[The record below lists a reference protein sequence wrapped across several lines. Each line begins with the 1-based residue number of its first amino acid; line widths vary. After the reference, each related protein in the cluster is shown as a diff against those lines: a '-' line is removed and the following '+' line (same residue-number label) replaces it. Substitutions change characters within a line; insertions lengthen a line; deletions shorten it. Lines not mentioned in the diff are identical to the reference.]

1 MPPLSLAT
9 RTRRAWIPQ
18 IPCAVVACVAS
29 LLADAASAQQPAIV
43 PARPAALQVQQVRPG
58 FSLVSGAGGNVLV
71 WSGAEGIVL
80 VDTGLASRA
89 PELLETVARIAPG
102 ALRFVINT
110 HAHVDHTGGNEA
122 AATRGAVIVGHD
134 RLWERTGLDASATA
148 AGTPERS
155 DAGAAAEALPG
166 VTTADRVSLHVN
178 GDRLDVVHV
187 ADAHTAADLVVR
199 WTDANVVALGD
210 VFWNGQYPYIDVAAG
225 GSLVGLVAAVEGSLA
240 RVNVQTAI
248 VPGHGAV
255 ATRAQL
261 SAYRDMLVAVGR
273 KVREAVERGEGL
285 QQLQAA
291 HPTAEFD
298 AEYFR
303 AGASITPDDFVRNL
317 YEDVARRR

>member
-1 MPPLSLAT
+1 
-9 RTRRAWIPQ
+9 
-18 IPCAVVACVAS
+18 
-29 LLADAASAQQPAIV
+29 LLAGAAIAQQPSIV
-43 PARPAALQVQQVRPG
+43 AAKPAPLQVQQVRDG
-58 FSLVSGAGGNVLV
+58 FSVVSGAGGNVVV
-71 WSGAEGIVL
+71 WAGTDGVVL
-80 VDTGLASRA
+80 IDSGLANRA

-110 HAHVDHTGGNEA
+110 HAHVDHMGGNDA
-122 AATRGAVIVGHD
+122 AGTRGAVIVAHD
-134 RLWERTGLDASATA
+134 RLLERTGLDAFDAS
-148 AGTPERS
+148 
-155 DAGAAAEALPG
+155 AGASQASDVVAPAATLPV

-187 ADAHTAADLVVR
+187 ADAHTSADLVVR

-210 VFWNGQYPYIDVAAG
+210 VFWNGQYPYVDVAAG

-240 RVNVQTAI
+240 RVNAQTTI

-255 ATRAQL
+255 SNREQL

-285 QQLQAA
+285 QQLQAS

-298 AEYFR
+298 AQYFR
-303 AGASITPDDFVRNL
+303 SGASITPDDFVRNL

>member
-1 MPPLSLAT
+1 M
-9 RTRRAWIPQ
+9 RALGVSAW
-18 IPCAVVACVAS
+18 CAALGGTGTAF
-29 LLADAASAQQPAIV
+29 AQQPAITA
-43 PARPAALQVQQVRPG
+43 ARPAALQVQQLRPG
-58 FSLVSGAGGNVLV
+58 FSIVSGAGGNVVV
-71 WSGAEGIVL
+71 WTGPEGTVL

-89 PELLETVARIAPG
+89 TELLETVARIAPG
-102 ALRFVINT
+102 QLRFVINT

-122 AATRGAVIVGHD
+122 ATARGAVVVGHD
-134 RLWERTGLDASATA
+134 RLRERTGLDAPAAPTGAQQTAVDPTA
-148 AGTPERS
+148 A
-155 DAGAAAEALPG
+155 LPV

-210 VFWNGQYPYIDVAAG
+210 VYWSGQYPYIDVAAG
-225 GSLVGLVAAVEGSLA
+225 GSLVGLVAAVESSLA
-240 RVNVQTAI
+240 RVNSQTTI

-255 ATRAQL
+255 SNRAQL
-261 SAYRDMLVAVGR
+261 AAYRDMLVAVGR
-273 KVREAVERGEGL
+273 KVREAVEQGEGL

-298 AEYFR
+298 AQFFR
-303 AGASITPDDFVRNL
+303 GGASITPDDFVRNL

>member
-1 MPPLSLAT
+1 MPPESAIRASRVRRPRLS
-9 RTRRAWIPQ
+9 RI
-18 IPCAVVACVAS
+18 IVCVPFL
-29 LLADAASAQQPAIV
+29 LLAEGALSQQPAIV
-43 PARPAALQVQQVRPG
+43 AAKPAPLQVQPVREG
-58 FSLVSGAGGNVLV
+58 FSVVSGAGGNVVV
-71 WSGAEGIVL
+71 WTGPDGTVL

-89 PELLETVARIAPG
+89 PELLDTVARIAPG

-122 AATRGAVIVGHD
+122 AAARGAVIVGHD
-134 RLWERTGLDASATA
+134 RLRERTGRDASEAVA
-148 AGTPERS
+148 DAYERS
-155 DAGAAAEALPG
+155 DGAALAATLPV

-210 VFWNGQYPYIDVAAG
+210 VFWSSQYPYIDVAAG

-240 RVNVQTAI
+240 RVNAQTAI
-248 VPGHGAV
+248 VPGHGPV
-255 ATRAQL
+255 SSRAQL

-285 QQLQAA
+285 QQLQAS

-298 AEYFR
+298 AQYFR
-303 AGASITPDDFVRNL
+303 AGASITSDDFVRNL

>member
-1 MPPLSLAT
+1 MRIVGIGAS
-9 RTRRAWIPQ
+9 W
-18 IPCAVVACVAS
+18 VAS
-29 LLADAASAQQPAIV
+29 CLPGAALAQQPAITA
-43 PARPAALQVQQVRPG
+43 ARPAPLQVQSVRPG
-58 FSLVSGAGGNVLV
+58 FSVVSGAGGNVVV
-71 WSGAEGIVL
+71 WSGPEGTVL

-89 PELLETVARIAPG
+89 TELLETVARIAPG
-102 ALRFVINT
+102 ALRFVIST

-122 AATRGAVIVGHD
+122 AASRGAVILGHD
-134 RLWERTGLDASATA
+134 RLRERTGLDASARPA
-148 AGTPERS
+148 RTP
-155 DAGAAAEALPG
+155 GADDVSALATALPV

-187 ADAHTAADLVVR
+187 ADAHSAADLVVR

-210 VFWNGQYPYIDVAAG
+210 VYWNGQYPYVDVAGG

-240 RVNVQTAI
+240 RANAQTAI

-255 ATRAQL
+255 SNRAQL

-298 AEYFR
+298 AQFFR
-303 AGASITPDDFVRNL
+303 AGASVTPDDFVRNL

>member
-1 MPPLSLAT
+1 MLQLQPAIRST
-9 RTRRAWIPQ
+9 RARLLRI
-18 IPCAVVACVAS
+18 VGVGAS
-29 LLADAASAQQPAIV
+29 CAASFLPDAVLAQQPAIT
-43 PARPAALQVQQVRPG
+43 ASRPAPLQVQSVRPG
-58 FSLVSGAGGNVLV
+58 FTVVSGAGGNVV
-71 WSGAEGIVL
+71 VSTGPDGTVL

-89 PELLETVARIAPG
+89 TELLETVARIAPG
-102 ALRFVINT
+102 ALRFVIST

-122 AATRGAVIVGHD
+122 AASRGAVIVGHD
-134 RLWERTGLDASATA
+134 RLRERTGLDASVRA
-148 AGTPERS
+148 AGTPDK
-155 DAGAAAEALPG
+155 DATALPV
-166 VTTADRVSLHVN
+166 VTTADRLSLHVN

-187 ADAHTAADLVVR
+187 ADAHSAADLVVR

-210 VFWNGQYPYIDVAAG
+210 VYWNGQYPYLDVAAG

-240 RVNVQTAI
+240 RCNAQTVI

-255 ATRAQL
+255 SNRAQL

-298 AEYFR
+298 AQFFR
-303 AGASITPDDFVRNL
+303 AGASVTPDDFVRNL